1 MKRDSLKILYASSE
15 AFPFAVSGDAGE
27 IAGSLPQQIKLLGA
41 DIRVVLPF
49 YATIPRRYRQ
59 EAKKISE
66 FTVSLCW
73 RNQYCGVFQLSQC
86 GVTYY
91 FIDNEYYFGRQALY
105 GFYDDGDSFAFIR
118 RLL

>member
-1 MKRDSLKILYASSE
+1 MKRESLKILYASYE
-15 AFPFAVSGDAGE
+15 AFPFAASGDAGE

-73 RNQYCGVFQLSQC
+73 RNQYCGAVSYTHLSIAVYHPEQ
-86 GVTYY
+86 
-91 FIDNEYYFGRQALY
+91 QA
-105 GFYDDGDSFAFIR
+105 SV
-118 RLL
+118 

>member
-73 RNQYCGVFQLSQC
+73 RNQYCGVFQLANAELHIISL
-86 GVTYY
+86 TMS
-91 FIDNEYYFGRQALY
+91 IILEGRLFMVFMMTENALH
-105 GFYDDGDSFAFIR
+105 FIR